1 MYNLNQASTFIS
13 TYTADVSGVASALFE
28 MGGMTVIND
37 ASGCNSTYNTHDEPR
52 WYDFDSLVFI
62 TAISEMDMIM
72 GDDEKL
78 INDIVTTAEK
88 LNPKFIAIAGTPIPM
103 MTGTDLSAIA
113 KIAESRTQIPCFGF
127 DTNGMHSYVSGASM
141 AFNEIA
147 KRFSC
152 NMLPKTANL
161 SVNILGTTP
170 LDFSLCGY
178 CEDFEKLLHKN
189 GIEIISRFGIGGN
202 LDEIQNASCA
212 HVNLV
217 VSACGYKAAEFLNKK
232 FGTPYIV
239 GLPIKNFF
247 EETYITLIK
256 ESAKTGESIFPENS
270 NIMGDGFIIGDAVAG
285 ISLAESIY
293 AKYKKRPTVICPPDT
308 DSVFEKYGC
317 VTMQNEDHLKEIL
330 KNASYVAA
338 DPLFKKICPQTAT
351 FYEFPHEA
359 FSGRMFRKNIYNLL
373 NTDI

>member
-88 LNPKFIAIAGTPIPM
+88 LKPKFIAISGTPIPM

-141 AFNEIA
+141 AFEEIA
-147 KRFSC
+147 KRFS
-152 NMLPKTANL
+152 
-161 SVNILGTTP
+161 
-170 LDFSLCGY
+170 
-178 CEDFEKLLHKN
+178 
-189 GIEIISRFGIGGN
+189 
-202 LDEIQNASCA
+202 
-212 HVNLV
+212 
-217 VSACGYKAAEFLNKK
+217 
-232 FGTPYIV
+232 
-239 GLPIKNFF
+239 
-247 EETYITLIK
+247 
-256 ESAKTGESIFPENS
+256 
-270 NIMGDGFIIGDAVAG
+270 
-285 ISLAESIY
+285 
-293 AKYKKRPTVICPPDT
+293 
-308 DSVFEKYGC
+308 
-317 VTMQNEDHLKEIL
+317 
-330 KNASYVAA
+330 
-338 DPLFKKICPQTAT
+338 
-351 FYEFPHEA
+351 
-359 FSGRMFRKNIYNLL
+359 
-373 NTDI
+373 